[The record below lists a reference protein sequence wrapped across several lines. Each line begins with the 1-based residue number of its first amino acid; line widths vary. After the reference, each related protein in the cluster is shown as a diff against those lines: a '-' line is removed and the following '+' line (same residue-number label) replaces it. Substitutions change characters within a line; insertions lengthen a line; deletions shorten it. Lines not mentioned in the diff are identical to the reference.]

1 MKMSDTILLTKEN
14 LEQLK
19 ATVAELQIEKPQVI
33 ARIELARSHGDLKE
47 NADYH
52 AARERLGYLEGQL
65 AFVQDR
71 IARAQVIDAS
81 AIITDKIIMGSK
93 VKVEDAY
100 GEIEYFHVV
109 SDMDAGTTDEKVSIN
124 SPIGKTLIGKKV
136 GDSVAIKIPRGVL
149 NYKILDIEFVG

>member
-1 MKMSDTILLTKEN
+1 MSDTVLLTKEN
-14 LEQLK
+14 LDQLK
-19 ATVAELQIEKPQVI
+19 AKLAELKIEKPQVI

-71 IARAQVIDAS
+71 IARAEVIDTS
-81 AIITDKIIMGSK
+81 KMVTDKVIMGTR
-93 VKVEDAY
+93 VKVEDPD
-100 GEIEYFHVV
+100 GEIEYIHVV

-124 SPIGKTLIGKKV
+124 SPIGKALIGKRV
-136 GDSVAIKIPRGVL
+136 GDNVSIKIPRGTL
-149 NYKILDIEFVG
+149 EYKLLEISL